1 MGAQTPMTILL
12 AFLACRQPAPEP
24 NAAPISLPTVANCPA
39 GVVEAVASQGP
50 VWGVSVVLPSGARV
64 APMVRVFSDQVE
76 VFCPPEGGELT
87 VEWGD

>member
-1 MGAQTPMTILL
+1 MTILL
-12 AFLACRQPAPEP
+12 ALIACRQPTPKP
-24 NAAPISLPTVANCPA
+24 NAAPILRPSVANCPA
-39 GVVEAVASQGP
+39 GVVEAVPSQGP

-87 VEWGD
+87 VEWGEQ

>member
-1 MGAQTPMTILL
+1 MTILL

-24 NAAPISLPTVANCPA
+24 NAAPILRPTVANCPA
-39 GVVEAVASQGP
+39 GVVEAVPSQGP

-64 APMVRVFSDQVE
+64 APMVQILGDQIDVY
-76 VFCPPEGGELT
+76 CPKEGGTIT